1 MIKKLVLKSIKLYM
15 VFFSPYLSGNCK
27 YSPSCSNYGYQA
39 VEKYGGLMGAYLI
52 LRRLIKCNP
61 FSRGGYDPVI

>member
-15 VFFSPYLSGNCK
+15 IFLSPYLSGNCK

-39 VEKYGGLMGAYLI
+39 VEKYGGSIGTYLI
-52 LRRLIKCNP
+52 LKRLIKCNP
-61 FSRGGYDPVI
+61 FSKGGHDPVI